1 MCCCSRKKLAELH
14 DNPGMLLKELG
25 QPEYTVT
32 VDGKIGVPPEFVEM
46 VIVV

>member
-1 MCCCSRKKLAELH
+1 MCCYSRKKLAELH

-25 QPEYTVT
+25 QPEYTVI
-32 VDGKIGVPPEFVEM
+32 VDGKIGVPPVFAEM